1 MELILLQHFTVTEQ
15 IRYRPFSTLIT
26 FFKFSLSFVLY
37 GSKFTGCFS
46 FSPIFFS
53 KILLLF
59 LKLPFGFLL
68 CRRIFSP
75 RNPELDMAGREE
87 YRIFVGGLSWDIT
100 ERQLENA
107 FNRFGKII
115 DSQVTL
121 IYIYSLICSLIFIEC
136 IGLCLN

>member
-1 MELILLQHFTVTEQ
+1 
-15 IRYRPFSTLIT
+15 
-26 FFKFSLSFVLY
+26 
-37 GSKFTGCFS
+37 
-46 FSPIFFS
+46 
-53 KILLLF
+53 
-59 LKLPFGFLL
+59 
-68 CRRIFSP
+68 
-75 RNPELDMAGREE
+75 MAGREE